1 MAKVSG
7 SGSRIVF
14 GAILVLVGILLLFS
28 QMGVFDFGDFM
39 AAFWPMIIIV
49 VGLWQWAIRRFRPS
63 FWPLLLVV
71 AGVFLLALQLELLD
85 GRGFGVMIGI
95 VLIAFGIW
103 LVIRKTRPVADRA
116 VSEAD
121 AVDHWV
127 IFGGVEESL
136 TSQRFTGGNATV
148 VFGGAEI
155 DLRKAALAEGDV
167 TLNLSVIFG
176 GIEVKV
182 PETWQV
188 VVDGT
193 AILGGVED
201 KTGGARQEAMQSQP
215 RLHIRA
221 VAIFGGVEISR

>member
-14 GAILVLVGILLLFS
+14 GAILVLVGVLLLFS

-39 AAFWPMIIIV
+39 GAFWPMIIIV

-71 AGVFLLALQLELLD
+71 AGVFLLALQLDLLD
-85 GRGFGVMIGI
+85 GRGFGVMVGA

-116 VSEAD
+116 VSDAD
-121 AVDHWV
+121 AIDHWV

-167 TLNLSVIFG
+167 TLNLSAIFG
-176 GIEVKV
+176 GIEIKV

-201 KTGGARQEAMQSQP
+201 KTGGVKQETMQSQP
-215 RLHIRA
+215 RIHVRA
-221 VAIFGGVEISR
+221 VAIFGGVDISR

>member
-14 GAILVLVGILLLFS
+14 GAILVCLGILLLFS

-39 AAFWPMIIIV
+39 SVFWPMILII

-63 FWPLLLVV
+63 FWPLLLII
-71 AGVFLLALQLELLD
+71 AGVFLMALRLGLLD

-95 VLIAFGIW
+95 VLIALGFW
-103 LVIRKTRPVADRA
+103 LVVRKARPVADRA

-127 IFGGVEESL
+127 IFGGIEESL
-136 TSQRFTGGNATV
+136 ATQKFMGGNTTV

-167 TLNLSVIFG
+167 TLHLSAIFG
-176 GIEVKV
+176 GIDIKV

-188 VVDGT
+188 LVDGT

-201 KTGGARQEAMQSQP
+201 KTGGASPDAVQDGS
-215 RLHIRA
+215 RLRIKA
-221 VAIFGGVEISR
+221 VAIFGGIEISR